1 MPISQGERKN
11 SRILAIYDRFLHNE
25 VLKKDKLAFDFKVD
39 ARTIQRDI
47 RDINSYLSDDGANR
61 EISYNRKKNGYELKN
76 RDEAALSDS
85 DTFAL
90 CKILFDS
97 RAFSKKEMKRLLKI
111 LTNGCDEATQ
121 MSKIIKNEEFNYKQP
136 KHNQDIIDSI
146 WHIRQSIQNQKIAE
160 MTYEKQNKTITEY
173 SIKPLGLIFNEY
185 YFYLIAE
192 KCGVDNPF
200 VQAFRVDRIKYFT
213 PTEQYFYIEDENR
226 FQEGEF
232 RKKIQFMYTGELVKI
247 TFKFWGDSLEAVLD
261 RLPNA
266 EVIRYE
272 DEIAIIEADVYG
284 EGAKRWLLSQKEF
297 LEVIKPKQYRE
308 DIKDTIKKMMKNYE
322 D

>member
-1 MPISQGERKN
+1 MPKSIGTGQI

-25 VLKKDKLAFDFKVD
+25 VLKKSKLAFDFKVD

-47 RDINSYLSDDGANR
+47 RDIKSYLSDDGGSR
-61 EISYNRKKNGYELKN
+61 EISYNRKKKGYELKN

-85 DTFAL
+85 DVFAL

-97 RAFSKKEMKRLLKI
+97 RAFSDKEMKRLLKV

-121 MSKIIKNEEFNYKQP
+121 MSEIIKNEVFNYKQP
-136 KHNQDIIDSI
+136 KHHQNIIDSL
-146 WHIRQSIQNQKIAE
+146 WHIRQSIQNQQIVE
-160 MTYEKQNKTITEY
+160 IIYEKQDKTIAEY
-173 SIKPLGLIFNEY
+173 SLKPLGLIFNEY

-200 VQAFRVDRIKYFT
+200 AQTFRVDRIKKFT
-213 PTEQYFYIEDENR
+213 TTKQYFSIKDKHR

-232 RKKIQFMYTGELVKI
+232 RKKIQFMYTGELVTI

-261 RLPNA
+261 RLPTA
-266 EVIRYE
+266 KVIRYE
-272 DEIAIIEADVYG
+272 GDIAIVEAEVYG
-284 EGAKRWLLSQKEF
+284 EGVKRWLLSQKEF
-297 LEVIKPKQYRE
+297 LEVIRPKQYRE
-308 DIKDTIKKMMKNYE
+308 EIKDTIKKMMKNYE